1 MGIKEISKILN
12 NCDEYKHGKYYGID
26 ELREIGIKCVA
37 IDSSIFLYK
46 FGNGYRVLVP
56 AFVSLIMRFI
66 DNDILPICFFDGK
79 KSKLKAG
86 THEKR
91 RENNRRIEQKIKE
104 SIERGDITSV
114 IRHSKSKK
122 NFTSSDISTIQECL
136 GALNIPYF
144 IIDEYESEGLMGY
157 MMRMSYIDAAIT
169 EDTDILIYTD
179 IGYWLRDYRDK
190 KFQVIELYELFDQLQ
205 ISHRSF
211 IDLAIALGTD
221 FNNRIL
227 GPKTAY
233 KKIKEYGTLYNIKK
247 YEPEIIKAAKKRRK
261 KNTKS
266 FYGGSYREIRNF
278 ISQSYIEN
286 TFLKSNPG
294 IEEVIIRVSK
304 CIKSTDSVVISYFN
318 MIDARADI
326 DTLID
331 KIINYLNDDYAR
343 MLVNNY
349 LLIEEPQYGDE
360 FNFEKQLKVVK
371 KRIDNEIKWLCKIA
385 LSITNEEG
393 RIINKNY
400 TYEIEECG
408 NQTDSIYDYNK
419 ITTNILTETFYSMQ
433 YSICECD
440 SENENDSD
448 NELLTTYFHFS
459 LLECEECDYENE
471 SDNSDNEL
479 LTTYFHSSL
488 LECDSKNE
496 SDNSDNELLTTDIHS
511 SLLECE
517 LECGLECEVK

>member
-419 ITTNILTETFYSMQ
+419 ITTTILTETFYSMQ

-479 LTTYFHSSL
+479 LTT
-488 LECDSKNE
+488 
-496 SDNSDNELLTTDIHS
+496 DIHS